1 MEVMEATT
9 SILQGAK
16 FTCISHGEWVS
27 YGQNDSFEGGA
38 HWGRKRR
45 ICLLLEIVWK
55 EHVGQLYHS
64 PVGTPTIITRHPV
77 AHHHHRIITP
87 DHPRQIKYIT
97 FHHASCAT
105 RTVMI
110 LSRDMILCETESAGL
125 FWDFILFFCTS
136 TDSMYGDF
144 WVKLTVSLSRIRQC
158 MHFPPI

>member
-1 MEVMEATT
+1 MEVMEAMT

-38 HWGRKRR
+38 HWGGIEGFVYYWRFV
-45 ICLLLEIVWK
+45 LK

-77 AHHHHRIITP
+77 AHHHHRIISP

-97 FHHASCAT
+97 FHHARAPHGRS
-105 RTVMI
+105 
-110 LSRDMILCETESAGL
+110 
-125 FWDFILFFCTS
+125 
-136 TDSMYGDF
+136 
-144 WVKLTVSLSRIRQC
+144 
-158 MHFPPI
+158 

>member
-38 HWGRKRR
+38 HWGRNRR
-45 ICLLLEIVWK
+45 IYLLLEIVWK

-110 LSRDMILCETESAGL
+110 LSRDMILRETESAGL
-125 FWDFILFFCTS
+125 FWDFLFYFFVHLPIPCMGIFGS
-136 TDSMYGDF
+136 S
-144 WVKLTVSLSRIRQC
+144 WLSR
-158 MHFPPI
+158 

>member
-1 MEVMEATT
+1 
-9 SILQGAK
+9 
-16 FTCISHGEWVS
+16 
-27 YGQNDSFEGGA
+27 
-38 HWGRKRR
+38 
-45 ICLLLEIVWK
+45 
-55 EHVGQLYHS
+55 
-64 PVGTPTIITRHPV
+64 VGTPTIITRHPV

-97 FHHASCAT
+97 FHHASGAT

-125 FWDFILFFCTS
+125 FWDFFLFFCTS

>member
-38 HWGRKRR
+38 LWGRNRR
-45 ICLLLEIVWK
+45 IYLLLEIVWK

-110 LSRDMILCETESAGL
+110 LSRDMILRETESAGL
-125 FWDFILFFCTS
+125 FWDFLFYFFVHLPIPCMGIFGS
-136 TDSMYGDF
+136 S
-144 WVKLTVSLSRIRQC
+144 WLSR
-158 MHFPPI
+158 